1 MIPGTMMDFPLS
13 LTHLLRHGSRVY
25 ADSTCVTFRGEHST
39 TKTYREIEKNAARLA
54 NALRRLGITDGD
66 RVGTFAWNNDT
77 HLEAYFAVPC
87 MGAVIHTLNIRL
99 FPDQLAYV
107 INHAKDRVILVDASI
122 APLLGRVASEI
133 PNVEHFIVIGDGD
146 ISSLPQEKVLRHSEL
161 LERESDEFDWVD
173 VDEKAA
179 AAICYT
185 SGTTGNP
192 KGVAYTHRSCF
203 LHSLAVCAALH
214 LSEKEKILTIVPMFH
229 ANAWGLPY
237 AAFMF
242 GSSLHMP
249 DRFLQPEPLARFI
262 EAEKPTMSGAVPTVW
277 AGLIA
282 LGEQRALDL
291 SSLDRIV
298 CGGSAVPR
306 VMIETL
312 EKKYGVNMIQGWGM
326 TELNPLGTIATP
338 PIDVEPGTEEH
349 MQYRIRAG
357 RILPGV
363 EARIVDGDGNV
374 APWDGESV
382 GELEVRGPWV
392 TASYY
397 ETEAPEKFRDGW
409 LRTGDVVSIDPKGFV
424 RITDREKDVIKSGG
438 EWISSVDL
446 ENEIMSHPGV
456 AEAAVIAITDDKWGE
471 RPLAC
476 IVAKPNALV
485 DADSIRA
492 HLAGRVASFWL
503 PDAFAFIDEVPKT
516 SVGKFDK
523 KVLRARVQEGAIEVL
538 KTAAA

>member
-1 MIPGTMMDFPLS
+1 MPGTMMDFPLS
-13 LTHLLRHGSRVY
+13 LTHLLRHGARVY
-25 ADSTCVTFRGEHST
+25 GDSTCVTFRGDHTT
-39 TKTYREIEKNAARLA
+39 TKTYREIEQNAARLA
-54 NALRRLGITDGD
+54 NALARLGIRGGD

-87 MGAVIHTLNIRL
+87 MGAVLHTLNIRL
-99 FPDQLAYV
+99 FPEQLAYV
-107 INHAKDRVILVDASI
+107 INHAKDRVIIVDGSI
-122 APLLGRVASEI
+122 APLLGRVVPEI
-133 PNVEHFIVIGDGD
+133 PGVEHFIVVGEGDL
-146 ISSLPQEKVLRHSEL
+146 SSLPPEKVIRYDAL
-161 LERESDEFDWVD
+161 LAAEKPEFAWVD
-173 VDEKAA
+173 VDERTA

-185 SGTTGNP
+185 SGTTGHP

-203 LHSLAVCAALH
+203 LHSLAVCGALH
-214 LSEKEKILTIVPMFH
+214 LSEKERILTIVPMFH

-249 DRFLQPEPLARFI
+249 DRFLQPEPLANFI
-262 EAEKPTMSGAVPTVW
+262 EMARPTMSGAVPTVW
-277 AGLIA
+277 AGLLQ
-282 LGEQRALDL
+282 LGEKRPLDL

-326 TELNPLGTIATP
+326 TEMNPLGTVAIP

-363 EARIVDGDGNV
+363 EARVVDGEGRIL
-374 APWDGESV
+374 PWDGESV

-392 TASYY
+392 TGSYY

-409 LRTGDVVSIDPKGFV
+409 LRTGDVVTIDPKGFV

-446 ENEIMSHPGV
+446 ENEIMGHPGV
-456 AEAAVIAITDDKWGE
+456 AEAAVVAILDERWGE

-476 IVAKPNALV
+476 IVPKPNALV
-485 DADSIRA
+485 DGESIRA
-492 HLAGRVASFWL
+492 HLEGRVASFWL
-503 PDAFAFIDEVPKT
+503 PEAFAFVDEIPKT

-523 KVLRARVQEGAIEVL
+523 KVLRARVQEGQIEIRRIDP
-538 KTAAA
+538 K

>member
-13 LTHLLRHGSRVY
+13 LTHLLRHGARVY
-25 ADSTCVTFRGEHST
+25 GDSTCVTFRGDHTT
-39 TKTYREIEKNAARLA
+39 TKTYREIEQNAARLA
-54 NALRRLGITDGD
+54 NALARLGIRGGD

-87 MGAVIHTLNIRL
+87 MGAVLHTLNIRL

-107 INHAKDRVILVDASI
+107 INHAKDRVIMVDASV

-133 PNVEHFIVIGDGD
+133 TGVEKFIVVGEGDV
-146 ISSLPQEKVLRHSEL
+146 SSLPAEKVIRHADL
-161 LERESDEFDWVD
+161 VADEPSTFDWLD
-173 VDEKAA
+173 ADERAA

-192 KGVAYTHRSCF
+192 EGGAYTHRSCF
-203 LHSLAVCAALH
+203 LHSLAVCAALQ

-262 EAEKPTMSGAVPTVW
+262 ESEKPTMSGAVPTVW
-277 AGLIA
+277 TGLVQ
-282 LGEQRALDL
+282 LGEQRELDL

-306 VMIETL
+306 VLIETL
-312 EKKYGVNMIQGWGM
+312 EKKYGVNVIQGWGM
-326 TELNPLGTIATP
+326 TELNPLGTIAIP
-338 PIDVEPGTEEH
+338 PVDAAPGSEEH

-363 EARIVDGDGNV
+363 EARVIDGDGNV

-382 GELEVRGPWV
+382 GELEV
-392 TASYY
+392 
-397 ETEAPEKFRDGW
+397 
-409 LRTGDVVSIDPKGFV
+409 
-424 RITDREKDVIKSGG
+424 
-438 EWISSVDL
+438 
-446 ENEIMSHPGV
+446 
-456 AEAAVIAITDDKWGE
+456 
-471 RPLAC
+471 
-476 IVAKPNALV
+476 
-485 DADSIRA
+485 
-492 HLAGRVASFWL
+492 
-503 PDAFAFIDEVPKT
+503 
-516 SVGKFDK
+516 
-523 KVLRARVQEGAIEVL
+523 
-538 KTAAA
+538 